1 MSRLARGGLIDRARP
16 FAFTFDGRPYQ
27 GFAGDTLASA
37 LLASD
42 VRLVGRS
49 FKYHRP
55 RGVVGCG
62 TEEPNAL
69 VELRSGARR
78 EPNARATTVELFD
91 GLDAKSQNAWPSLA
105 FDAMAVNGLLS
116 PFFGA
121 AFYYKT
127 FMWPKAAWEKLYEP
141 MIRRAAGLG
150 RTAEVPD
157 PDAYDKAHAF
167 CDVLVIGSGP
177 AGLAAA
183 LAAGRSGARVILAEE
198 DFRFGGRLLSE
209 RTVIDAAAPLTHV
222 DRVIA
227 ELASLPNVRLMTRTS
242 VFGAYDGGTYGALE
256 RVADHLP
263 VPAPFQPRQRLWKI
277 VAKRA
282 VLAAGSLDRPIVF
295 GGNDR
300 PGVMLAQAVETFV
313 GRWAVAPAKTM
324 AVFANNDAA
333 WTTAFAAHDAGQTIA
348 ALIDT
353 RRDVAPDLLAGAKAR
368 GLRTLLGGEVIA
380 TRGKTLAAIDVAVGG
395 KVERLAVDGLAMSGG
410 FSPAVHLTC
419 HHGGRPVWNDAI
431 AAFVP
436 GLCPPGMTVAGAA
449 AGAYALSACLA
460 TGAAEGAKAAADLGF
475 AVPAL
480 EVAKVEDAPTGL
492 SAFWYVEGSKGMAFV
507 DFQNDVAAKDVKL
520 AAKEGFTSVEHL
532 KRYTTLGMATDQG
545 KLANVP
551 GLAILAKVTGRTI
564 AETGTTL
571 FRPPWSPVTLA
582 AFAGHHRGQDFRPAR
597 ITPTHALAE
606 ELGAVF
612 VEAGPWLRASYFP
625 KAGETDWRATVARE
639 VAAVRE
645 GVGLID
651 VSTFGKIELRG
662 PDVGVLL
669 DRVYANTFSTL
680 AVGKARY
687 GVMCREDGMVMDDGT
702 TARLGPDRWIMTTT
716 TANAAKVHQH
726 LEFCLQVLWPD
737 LDVVTASVSE
747 RWAQISISGPK
758 ARDTLAR
765 VVDDAA
771 VIAPEVFPYMGA
783 VETTV
788 MGGVTARLF
797 RLSFAGELGWEIAV
811 PADRGEALARALL
824 AAGAEF
830 GITPYGLEA
839 LAVMRIE
846 KGHVSGPELN
856 GQTTAADLGMGR
868 MASTK
873 KDWIGR
879 VMAARPGLV
888 DPNRPG
894 FVGFRPVDRSQRLS
908 AGAHL
913 LEQGATAA
921 TANDRGWISSATWS
935 PTLGH
940 AIGLGFL
947 DGGAARIGEVV
958 RAWDGLRG
966 TDVAV
971 EVCAPAFYD
980 PEGVRLR
987 G

>member
-55 RGVVGCG
+55 RGIVGAG

-69 VELRSGARR
+69 VELRTGARR

-209 RTVIDAAAPLTHV
+209 RTVIDAAAPLAHV

-256 RVADHLP
+256 RIADHLP

-480 EVAKVEDAPTGL
+480 EVAQVEDAPTGL

-662 PDVGVLL
+662 PDVGILL

-680 AVGKARY
+680 PVGKARY

-765 VVDDAA
+765 VVDTAA

-888 DPNRPG
+888 DPSRPG

-913 LEQGATAA
+913 LEQGATAT

-947 DGGAARIGEVV
+947 AGGAARIGEVV

>member
-27 GFAGDTLASA
+27 GFQGDTLASA

-55 RGVVGCG
+55 RGIVGCG

-69 VELRSGARR
+69 VELRTGARR
-78 EPNARATTVELFD
+78 EPNAKATTVELFD
-91 GLDAKSQNAWPSLA
+91 GLDARSQNAWPSLA

-150 RTAEVPD
+150 RTAEAPD

-167 CDVLVIGSGP
+167 CDLLVIGSGP
-177 AGLAAA
+177 SGLTAA
-183 LAAGRSGARVILAEE
+183 LTAARSGARVILAEE

-209 RTVIDAAAPLTHV
+209 RTAIDGAAPLAFV
-222 DRVIA
+222 DRVLA
-227 ELASLPNVRLMTRTS
+227 ELASLPNVRLMSRTS
-242 VFGAYDGGTYGALE
+242 LFGVYDGGTYGALE
-256 RVADHLP
+256 RLADHLP

-282 VLAAGSLDRPIVF
+282 VLAAGALDRPIVF

-313 GRWAVAPAKTM
+313 ARHAVAPAKTM

-333 WTTAFAAHDAGQTIA
+333 WTTAFAAHDAGQNVA

-353 RRDVAPDLLAGAKAR
+353 RRDVAPGLLAGAKAR

-380 TRGKTLAAIDVAVGG
+380 TKGKTLTSIEVAVGG
-395 KVERLAVDGLAMSGG
+395 KVERIAVDGLAMSGG

-419 HHGGRPVWNDAI
+419 HHGGRPVWNDAL

-436 GLCPPGMTVAGAA
+436 GNCPPGLTVAGAA
-449 AGAYALSACLA
+449 AGAYALSACLE

-475 AVPAL
+475 AVPA
-480 EVAKVEDAPTGL
+480 VDVPKAEDAPTAL
-492 SAFWYVEGSKGMAFV
+492 AAFWYVEGSKGMAFV

-651 VSTFGKIELRG
+651 VSTFGKIELCG
-662 PDVGVLL
+662 PDVGLLL

-765 VVDDAA
+765 VLDEDA
-771 VIAPEVFPYMGA
+771 VIAPEAFPYMGA
-783 VETTV
+783 VETSV
-788 MGGVTARLF
+788 LGGVTARLF

-856 GQTTAADLGMGR
+856 GQTTIADLGMGR

-879 VMAARPGLV
+879 VMAGRPGLV

-913 LEQGATAA
+913 LEQGAAAA

-947 DGGAARIGEVV
+947 AGGAARIGEVV

>member
-16 FAFTFDGRPYQ
+16 LAFTFDGRPYQ

-55 RGVVGCG
+55 RGIVGCG

-69 VELRSGARR
+69 VELRAGARR
-78 EPNARATTVELFD
+78 EPNAKATTVELFD

-150 RTAEVPD
+150 RTAEAPD

-177 AGLAAA
+177 AGLSAA

-209 RTVIDAAAPLTHV
+209 TTAIDAAAPLAYV

-242 VFGAYDGGTYGALE
+242 IFGAYDGGTYGALE

-263 VPAPFQPRQRLWKI
+263 VPSAFQPRQRLWKI

-282 VLAAGSLDRPIVF
+282 VLAAGAFDRPIVF

-313 GRWAVAPAKTM
+313 NRHAVAPAKTM
-324 AVFANNDAA
+324 AIFANNDAA

-368 GLRTLLGGEVIA
+368 GLRTILGGEVIA
-380 TRGKTLAAIDVAVGG
+380 TKGKTLTAIDVAVGG

-436 GLCPPGMTVAGAA
+436 GACPPGMSVAGAA

-460 TGAAEGAKAAADLGF
+460 TGAAEGAKAAVDLGF

-625 KAGETDWRATVARE
+625 KTGETDWRATVARE

-680 AVGKARY
+680 PVGKARY

-811 PADRGEALARALL
+811 PADRGETLARALL

-839 LAVMRIE
+839 LAVMRVE

-913 LEQGATAA
+913 LEEGAAA
-921 TANDRGWISSATWS
+921 TTANDRGWISSATWS

-947 DGGAARIGEVV
+947 AGGAARIGEVV

>member
-16 FAFTFDGRPYQ
+16 LAFTFDGRPYQ

-55 RGVVGCG
+55 RGIVGAG

-69 VELRSGARR
+69 VELRAGARR
-78 EPNARATTVELFD
+78 EPNAKATTVELFD
-91 GLDAKSQNAWPSLA
+91 GLDARSQNAWPSLA

-150 RTAEVPD
+150 RTAEAPD

-177 AGLAAA
+177 AGLSAA

-209 RTVIDAAAPLTHV
+209 RTAIDAAAPLGYV
-222 DRVIA
+222 DRVVA

-242 VFGAYDGGTYGALE
+242 IFGAYDGGTYGALE

-263 VPAPFQPRQRLWKI
+263 VPSAFQPRQRLWKI

-282 VLAAGSLDRPIVF
+282 VLAAGAFDRPIVF

-313 GRWAVAPAKTM
+313 NRHAVAPAKSM
-324 AVFANNDAA
+324 AVFAANDAA

-368 GLRTLLGGEVIA
+368 GLRTILGGEVVA
-380 TRGKTLAAIDVAVGG
+380 TKGKTLAAIDVAVGG

-449 AGAYALSACLA
+449 AGVYALSACLA
-460 TGAAEGAKAAADLGF
+460 TGAAEGAKATADLGF

-480 EVAKVEDAPTGL
+480 EVAKVEDAPSGL

-680 AVGKARY
+680 PVGKARY

-771 VIAPEVFPYMGA
+771 AIAPEVFPYMGA

-788 MGGVTARLF
+788 LGGVPARLF

-913 LEQGATAA
+913 LEQGAAA
-921 TANDRGWISSATWS
+921 TTANDRGWISSATWS

-947 DGGAARIGEVV
+947 AGGAARIGEVV

-971 EVCAPAFYD
+971 EVCAPTFYD

>member
-55 RGVVGCG
+55 RGIVGCG

-69 VELRSGARR
+69 VELRTGARR

-209 RTVIDAAAPLTHV
+209 RTAIDAAAPLTHV
-222 DRVIA
+222 DRVTA

-313 GRWAVAPAKTM
+313 GRWAVASAKTM

-380 TRGKTLAAIDVAVGG
+380 TRGKALAAIDVAVGG

-480 EVAKVEDAPTGL
+480 EVSKVEDAPTGL

-680 AVGKARY
+680 PVGKARY

-758 ARDTLAR
+758 ARDTLVR
-765 VVDDAA
+765 VVDAAA

-830 GITPYGLEA
+830 GIIPYGLEA

-913 LEQGATAA
+913 LEQGATAT

-947 DGGAARIGEVV
+947 AGGAARIGEVV

>member
-1 MSRLARGGLIDRARP
+1 MSRLSTGGLLDRTRP
-16 FAFTFDGRPYQ
+16 LAFSFDGRRMT

-37 LLASD
+37 LLAND

-55 RGVVGCG
+55 RGIVGCG

-69 VELRSGARR
+69 VELRTGARR

-91 GLDAKSQNAWPSLA
+91 GLEAKSQNAWPSLA
-105 FDAMAVNGLLS
+105 FDAMAVNGLFS

-127 FMWPKAAWEKLYEP
+127 FMWPKAAWEKVYEP
-141 MIRRAAGLG
+141 AIRNAAGLG
-150 RTAEVPD
+150 RVAESGD

-183 LAAGRSGARVILAEE
+183 LTAARSGARVILAEE

-209 RTVIDAAAPLTHV
+209 PVSIDDAPALSFVEAAL
-222 DRVIA
+222 A
-227 ELASLPNVRLMTRTS
+227 ELSSLANVRLMTRTAI
-242 VFGAYDGGTYGALE
+242 FGVYDGGTYGAVE
-256 RVADHLP
+256 RIGDHLA
-263 VPAPFQPRQRLWKI
+263 VPAPHQPRQRLWKI

-300 PGVMLAQAVETFV
+300 PGVMLAQAVESWI
-313 GRWAVAPAKTM
+313 GRYAVAPAKAM
-324 AVFANNDAA
+324 AMFANNDAA
-333 WTTAFAAHDAGQTIA
+333 WTTAFAAHDAGQPVA

-353 RRDVAPDLLAGAKAR
+353 RTAVSPALLVGAER
-368 GLRTLLGGEVIA
+368 RRLRVILGGEVIA
-380 TRGKTLAAIDVAVGG
+380 TKGKTLASIDVAHGG
-395 KVERLAVDGLAMSGG
+395 RIERIAVDGLAMSGG
-410 FSPAVHLTC
+410 FQPNVHLTC
-419 HHGGRPVWNDAI
+419 HLGGRPVYDEAI

-436 GLCPPGMTVAGAA
+436 GALPPGLTVAGAA
-449 AGAYALSACLA
+449 AGAYSLSACLA
-460 TGAAEGAKAAADLGF
+460 TGAREGAAAASDLGF
-475 AVPAL
+475 AATI
-480 EVAKVEDAPTGL
+480 APTPKTEDRPTAL
-492 SAFWYVEGSKGMAFV
+492 TAFWWVKASKGMAFI

-520 AAKEGFTSVEHL
+520 AAKEGFASVEHL

-551 GLAILAKVTGRTI
+551 GLAILADVTGRTI

-571 FRPPWSPVTLA
+571 FRPPWSPVTIA
-582 AFAGHHRGQDFRPAR
+582 AFAGHHRGQDFRPVR
-597 ITPTHALAE
+597 LTPTHALAE
-606 ELGAVF
+606 RLGAVF

-625 KAGETDWRATVARE
+625 KAGERDWRECVARE
-639 VAAVRE
+639 VKTVRE
-645 GVGLID
+645 SVGLVD
-651 VSTFGKIELRG
+651 VSTFGKIELSG
-662 PDVGVLL
+662 PDVGTLL

-680 AVGKARY
+680 AIGKARY

-702 TARLGPDRWIMTTT
+702 TARLAEDRWVMTTT
-716 TANAAKVHQH
+716 TANAAKVHQY
-726 LEFCLQVLWPD
+726 LEFCLQVTWPE
-737 LDVVTASVSE
+737 LDATIVSVSE
-747 RWAQISISGPK
+747 QWAQISISGPK
-758 ARDTLAR
+758 ARDVLLG
-765 VVDDAA
+765 VVDDPARVGA
-771 VIAPEVFPYMGA
+771 DALPYMGA
-783 VETTV
+783 IETTV
-788 MGGVTARLF
+788 LGGTKARIF
-797 RLSFAGELGWEIAV
+797 RLSFAGELGYEIAV
-811 PADRGEALARALL
+811 PADRGEALAAALL
-824 AAGAEF
+824 EAGRPF
-830 GITPYGLEA
+830 GIAPYGLEA

-856 GQTTAADLGMGR
+856 GQTTIADLGMGR

-879 VMAARPGLV
+879 VMAGRPAFA

-894 FVGFRPVDRSQRLS
+894 LVGFRPVDRSQRIL
-908 AGAHL
+908 AGSHL
-913 LEQGATAA
+913 LERGAAA
-921 TANDRGWISSATWS
+921 ETANDRGWISSATWS
-935 PTLGH
+935 PILGH

-947 DGGAARIGEVV
+947 AGGSARIGEVV
-958 RAWDGLRG
+958 RAWDGLRDA
-966 TDVAV
+966 DVEV
-971 EVCAPAFYD
+971 EVCAPCFLD